1 MWDKDLNETP
11 MMRKEAAQGDT
22 SIQPTV
28 IYTIVKVSFGGSK
41 IFAAGGS
48 VPDKAFLVLVEF
60 VHPRI
65 LISLM
70 ASLKR
75 MVFVQCTVVNSYR
88 LFSSR
93 ASPPNYFV
101 RHSYLFA
108 PKILLKSLKRTFSLH
123 SAGNGSLMAGLNAK
137 SKAATDW
144 TILKKILLFVWPK
157 GNPRLKSR
165 VVLAL
170 CFLIVA
176 KLINVTVPLIFK
188 QAVDYYEK
196 MDNNLFPTDETVSR
210 ITSIGI
216 AILISY
222 GIARGSTSLFNEL
235 RNAVFAKVAQH
246 SIRSIARSIFMHLHT
261 LDMNY
266 HINRQTGALAK
277 ALDRGARGINFVLS
291 ALVFNIFP
299 TAFEFGLVTSI
310 MYYKC
315 GPEFALLTLGC
326 IGSYSTYTIVLTR
339 WRTKFRHAMNEY
351 DNAAGSSVI
360 DSLINFETVK
370 YFNNEKFEADQ
381 YDSLLAKFEE
391 ASLKTA
397 SSLAL
402 LNFGQNVIFAV
413 SLSGIMILS
422 AQQIATGNMTVGD
435 MVMVNGLLM
444 QLSFPLNFLGSVY
457 REVRQS
463 VIDMQAM
470 FSLLHLE
477 PTVKEKPNASVLN
490 LTAEEASIRFEDVW
504 FEYIPEQKILKG
516 ITFTV
521 PAGQK
526 VAIVGGSG
534 SGKSTIVRLL
544 FRFYCTD
551 KGNIYVGGRNIC
563 DLTLKSLRDHIAVVP
578 QDCVLF
584 HNTILYNIHYGNVN
598 ASLDDVYEA
607 ARVADLHDAIMRMP
621 HGYNTVVGER
631 GLKLSGGE
639 KQRIAIARA
648 ILKNAPI
655 IIYDE
660 ATSSLDPITEKS
672 MKKAISNRT
681 SLFIAHRLA
690 TIVDADLIVVLE
702 DGVVKESGQH
712 HELLARPNSRYSLLW
727 HSQHRSLGGGGVEE
741 SKSRALQAAIDEL
754 KFKKC
759 CTTPCNS

>member
-1 MWDKDLNETP
+1 LLNDAISLTALFANLTWQRSSTNIIYQ
-11 MMRKEAAQGDT
+11 RKSRYWWFENFCSCG
-22 SIQPTV
+22 
-28 IYTIVKVSFGGSK
+28 FG
-41 IFAAGGS
+41 
-48 VPDKAFLVLVEF
+48 
-60 VHPRI
+60 
-65 LISLM
+65 LM

-75 MVFVQCTVVNSYR
+75 VVFAQCTVVNSYR

-93 ASPPNYFV
+93 TPPPNYFV
-101 RHSYLFA
+101 RHSNLFG
-108 PKILLKSLKRTFSLH
+108 PKILLKSLKITCLLH
-123 SAGNGSLMAGLNAK
+123 GAANGSLMAGLNAK
-137 SKAATDW
+137 GKATTDW
-144 TILKKILLFVWPK
+144 TVVKKILLFVWPK
-157 GNPRLKSR
+157 GNPGLKSR

-176 KLINVTVPLIFK
+176 KVINVTVPLIFK

-196 MDNNLFPTDETVSR
+196 MNINLFPTDETISR
-210 ITSIGI
+210 VTSVGF
-216 AILISY
+216 AILSC
-222 GIARGSTSLFNEL
+222 ASLFNEL
-235 RNAVFAKVAQH
+235 RNAVFAKVSQH

-261 LDMNY
+261 LDMNF
-266 HINRQTGALAK
+266 HINRQTGALGK
-277 ALDRGARGINFVLS
+277 ALDRGSRGINFVLS

-310 MYYKC
+310 MYYKF
-315 GPEFALLTLGC
+315 GLEFALLTLGC
-326 IGSYSTYTIVLTR
+326 IGSYSTYTVMLTR
-339 WRTKFRHAMNEY
+339 WRTKFRHEMNEY
-351 DNAAGSSVI
+351 DNAAGSSAI

-381 YDSLLAKFEE
+381 YDSLLAKFED

-402 LNFGQNVIFAV
+402 LNFGQNVIFSV
-413 SLSGIMILS
+413 SLAGIMVLS
-422 AQQIATGNMTVGD
+422 AQHIVAGSMTVGD

-477 PTVKEKPNASVLN
+477 PTVKEKPNATVLS

-504 FEYIPEQKILKG
+504 FEYIPGQKILKG

-521 PAGQK
+521 PAGKK

-534 SGKSTIVRLL
+534 CGKSTIVRLL

-551 KGNIYVGGRNIC
+551 KGNIYVGDHNIC

-598 ASLDDVYEA
+598 ASLDEVYEA

-621 HGYNTVVGER
+621 NGYDTVVGER

-639 KQRIAIARA
+639 KQRVAIARA

-660 ATSSLDPITEKS
+660 ATSSLDPITEKNIMRS

-702 DGVVKESGQH
+702 DGVVKEFGQH

-727 HSQHRSLGGGGVEE
+727 HSQHRAFGGGVAEE
-741 SKSRALQAAIDEL
+741 SKSSALQAAIDEL